1 MDPPIPATAADAEPS
16 FDVVGTLANF
26 ALKFAG
32 LIEIQFHHVTFTSGS
47 GRNAAIDPHISA
59 IIFDGPLTF
68 VNTLSQFLPQGL
80 SAGPAATSRPALP
93 VANSRLRGR
102 AMMVDQPD
110 GVVIR
115 FDQAIPVFAIGILSI
130 QNIAFRSSLS
140 LPFVEGTPMALRFGL
155 SESTHQFLVTVG
167 PFGGGGFFAL
177 EVRTDDTLL
186 VEASIEFG
194 ANIAF
199 DIGVASGGVYLMAG
213 IYYSTLA
220 GGAVQLI
227 GYLRC
232 GGYLEVLGIV
242 SVSVEFYIA
251 LEWNGQ
257 DQALEGC
264 AALSISVRVLFFNF
278 STTVSVHKRIASFGS
293 VPGDPA
299 RFARLA
305 GGPLPPPPTFEQV
318 VSLDQWKQYCRAF
331 A

>member
-1 MDPPIPATAADAEPS
+1 
-16 FDVVGTLANF
+16 
-26 ALKFAG
+26 LKLAG
-32 LIEIQFHHVTFTSGS
+32 LIEIQFDHVTFTSGS
-47 GRNAAIDPHISA
+47 GRKPAIDPHINA
-59 IIFDGPLTF
+59 VIFDGPLTF
-68 VNTLSQFLPQGL
+68 VNTLSQILPQGL
-80 SAGPAATSRPALP
+80 GAGPAASSRPALP

-102 AMMVDQPD
+102 TMMADPPD
-110 GVVIR
+110 GIVIR
-115 FDQAIPVFAIGILSI
+115 FDEAIPVFAIGILSI

-155 SESTHQFLVTVG
+155 SERAHPFVVTVG

-194 ANIAF
+194 ANVAF
-199 DIGVASGGVYLMAG
+199 DIAIASGGLCLMAG
-213 IYYSTLA
+213 IYYSTLE
-220 GGAVQLI
+220 GNNVQLI

-242 SVSVEFYIA
+242 SVSVEFYMA

-257 DQALEGC
+257 DLDGC
-264 AALSISVRVLFFNF
+264 AALTISVKVVFFSF
-278 STTVSVHKRIASFGS
+278 STTVLVHKRIANFGS
-293 VPGDPA
+293 LPGDPA

-305 GGPLPPPPTFEQV
+305 ASPPPPPPTFEDV
-318 VSLDQWKQYCRAF
+318 VSPDQWKQYCRAF